1 MRGRVKHG
9 WESPAPHPGGLALSS
24 TRAAL
29 AQDRTGGC
37 LQPTSLQ
44 RNRPGYSAGETP
56 PLFLSVLPKGVT
68 VGFPAGLVLPKHS
81 RAHPSEPRKA
91 PGAEGA
97 GLELGDAG
105 GWTSPSS
112 QGRGGGS
119 SGSCPWRRSRAGPA
133 AAAGRSGLSH
143 PPPRHLS
150 APRQERTGAPASS
163 APLHRSGWVGNAVRR
178 REHDVLIN
186 N

>member
-143 PPPRHLS
+143 PPPGTS
-150 APRQERTGAPASS
+150 
-163 APLHRSGWVGNAVRR
+163 LHRGRNAPEPRRAQPHSTAAGGWGTRSGGENMTCS
-178 REHDVLIN
+178 
-186 N
+186 